1 MKKEIT
7 TTFNALATF
16 VALLVITVHE
26 LIYYEPH
33 SESNTVFIDLF
44 FESSLFKS
52 LFLFVMLITMMLV
65 FAEIFRN
72 IWNRLFTDL
81 FKLRDINLNEAYSIT
96 SLLTLVLFN

>member
-7 TTFNALATF
+7 TTFNAVATF
-16 VALLVITVHE
+16 VALLALTVNE

-65 FAEIFRN
+65 FA
-72 IWNRLFTDL
+72 
-81 FKLRDINLNEAYSIT
+81 
-96 SLLTLVLFN
+96 